1 MDRTIVRVRPTD
13 GEWQIEANGARLK
26 NVRERGE
33 AIARAR
39 EFAHMHHG
47 ICLIEYRYGRSLE
60 REDYEG

>member
-1 MDRTIVRVRPTD
+1 MDRTIVRVRPSN
-13 GEWQIEANGARLK
+13 GEWQIEADGARLK

-47 ICLIEYRYGRSLE
+47 ILIEDRYGRPLE